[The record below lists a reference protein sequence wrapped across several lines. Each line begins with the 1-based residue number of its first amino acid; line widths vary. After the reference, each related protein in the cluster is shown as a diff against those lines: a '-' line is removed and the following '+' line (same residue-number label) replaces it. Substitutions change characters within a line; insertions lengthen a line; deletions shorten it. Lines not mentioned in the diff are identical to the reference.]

1 MYINGNGKSVECV
14 GTNVESP
21 TNDPL
26 IAYSKRPVSMYEAR
40 EGPHAT
46 KQQTHDNRTAN
57 SMYQM
62 VDGQGQQQPDATGEA
77 TSGATTNGTTLPH
90 SDEVKHRTEIVTR
103 RIQELWSVMQE
114 MSANDVFVPGAERI
128 RAAVIDLTAIFP
140 GVRIA
145 F

>member
-1 MYINGNGKSVECV
+1 
-14 GTNVESP
+14 
-21 TNDPL
+21 
-26 IAYSKRPVSMYEAR
+26 MYEAR

-46 KQQTHDNRTAN
+46 KLQQVHDSRTAN

-62 VDGQGQQQPDATGEA
+62 GDGQGQQPDATGEQ
-77 TSGATTNGTTLPH
+77 TSATTNGITLPH

-128 RAAVIDLTAIFP
+128 RTAVTELTTIFP
-140 GVRIA
+140 VVKTLIKPKKKIDKKN
-145 F
+145 